1 MNFSNPKRSGLND
14 NHLFEFWPKSTLLS
28 ITFWDFVT
36 VKTHL
41 GQPLNVSKCIYLFW
55 NESNYSFRPRGIL
68 SMHTF
73 NSFFGLNRFAKFH
86 HFHKII
92 IFSKNRKFGSFIF
105 DIQNGHLGQPYCFVS
120 SVPWLSGDSFRP
132 TKAISKIKRHIF

>member
-1 MNFSNPKRSGLND
+1 MTIIYLNFGLNI
-14 NHLFEFWPKSTLLS
+14 LFLASHFEILS
-28 ITFWDFVT
+28 LS
-36 VKTHL
+36 KTHL

-73 NSFFGLNRFAKFH
+73 NSFFGLNRFAKCH

-120 SVPWLSGDSFRP
+120 SVPWLSGESCRP
-132 TKAISKIKRHIF
+132 TKAISKLTHSFLIDICHI